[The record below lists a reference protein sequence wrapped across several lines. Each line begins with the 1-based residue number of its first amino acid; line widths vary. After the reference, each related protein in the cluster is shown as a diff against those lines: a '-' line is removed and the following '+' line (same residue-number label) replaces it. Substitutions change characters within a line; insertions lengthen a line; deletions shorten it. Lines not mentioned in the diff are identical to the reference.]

1 MCIILNLW
9 WKLFIGFDRW
19 LFFCPR
25 DRWAITLRLSPF
37 LLPLEV
43 ILQLNSCGDFSP
55 GCLFYTLSALS
66 QTFLLDHPPPASNCS
81 YFLTKKTILIIAVSL
96 LWKWSPIYFWQLKE
110 RNHFAWW
117 IKDLVTSSLSLFYR
131 EGFKV
136 CYQHSH
142 GTQQIN
148 PNNFS
153 DPRPDLSSSA
163 GQGFDLSFE
172 ICQNLLLG
180 GLQMAFGVAR

>member
-1 MCIILNLW
+1 MSVCLY
-9 WKLFIGFDRW
+9 FTG
-19 LFFCPR
+19 R
-25 DRWAITLRLSPF
+25 DLR
-37 LLPLEV
+37 
-43 ILQLNSCGDFSP
+43 
-55 GCLFYTLSALS
+55 
-66 QTFLLDHPPPASNCS
+66 
-81 YFLTKKTILIIAVSL
+81 
-96 LWKWSPIYFWQLKE
+96 
-110 RNHFAWW
+110 
-117 IKDLVTSSLSLFYR
+117 
-131 EGFKV
+131 

-172 ICQNLLLG
+172 KCQNLLLG